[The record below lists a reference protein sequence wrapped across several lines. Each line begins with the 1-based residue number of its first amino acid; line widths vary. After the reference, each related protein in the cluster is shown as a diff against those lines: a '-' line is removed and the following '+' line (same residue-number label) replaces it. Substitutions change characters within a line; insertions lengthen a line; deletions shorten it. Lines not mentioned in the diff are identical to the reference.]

1 MFFTATSDEIN
12 PTAEN
17 TSVPLSGTLIVNI
30 PFASVITA
38 VLPPFTTTLI
48 PSKGLLR
55 LSVTLPVTVICAR
68 DDLSVATSA
77 LTGIEVVTKK
87 LNKPSSRKQLDIS
100 FLDSFLFFFI

>member
-55 LSVTLPVTVICAR
+55 LSVTLPVTVICAKDNLR
-68 DDLSVATSA
+68 VATSA
-77 LTGIEVVTKK
+77 LTEIELVTKK
-87 LNKPSSRKQLDIS
+87 LNKPSSSMLLDIS